1 MDLSFRE
8 LEAVL
13 LETMI
18 EARRKAVIR
27 SEKGSAWIRAE
38 SHRSIAPLI
47 LTTKSFAQ
55 LPRFRQMI
63 DGPRRYGLGRTGFV
77 EFV

>member
-18 EARRKAVIR
+18 EARIKAVIR
-27 SEKGSAWIRAE
+27 SEKGSAWIWAE

-47 LTTKSFAQ
+47 PTAKSPLKA
-55 LPRFRQMI
+55 PKI
-63 DGPRRYGLGRTGFV
+63 
-77 EFV
+77 

>member
-1 MDLSFRE
+1 MDLSQMIV
-8 LEAVL
+8 EAVL

-18 EARRKAVIR
+18 VCNADIR

-55 LPRFRQMI
+55 LPKFRQMI
-63 DGPRRYGLGRTGFV
+63 VAPRRHELGRSGRV
-77 EFV
+77 KWL

>member
-47 LTTKSFAQ
+47 LTAKSPLKA
-55 LPRFRQMI
+55 PKI
-63 DGPRRYGLGRTGFV
+63 
-77 EFV
+77 

>member
-18 EARRKAVIR
+18 EARGKAVIR
-27 SEKGSAWIRAE
+27 SEKGSAWIWAE
-38 SHRSIAPLI
+38 FHLSIAPLI
-47 LTTKSFAQ
+47 LTAKSPLKA
-55 LPRFRQMI
+55 PKI
-63 DGPRRYGLGRTGFV
+63 
-77 EFV
+77 